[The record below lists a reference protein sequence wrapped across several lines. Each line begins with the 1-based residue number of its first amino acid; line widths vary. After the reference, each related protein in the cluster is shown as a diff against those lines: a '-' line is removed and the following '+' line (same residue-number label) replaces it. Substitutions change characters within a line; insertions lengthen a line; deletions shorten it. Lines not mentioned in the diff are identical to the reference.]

1 MGFAG
6 SLWGNWG
13 LHFFPPKEMS
23 RTPKAEGFWR
33 SREGTFVLVMGL
45 FFVCLLLW
53 ETRKDNPTR
62 LFIAQL
68 LSANFWGGLCVPG
81 STLLCGRFK
90 KGDVFAGSV
99 QDIKMR
105 PPQAV
110 LGAVP
115 TGPLPGSLWW
125 PWEEGLLHL
134 CFLRS
139 DHPWLW
145 KLVCLEGNS
154 RYEAVSF
161 PPHSAFL
168 RVGETEREVKV
179 KPKESETSQGLV
191 SVSQLMCGHQ
201 KNLVQAPIWASCL
214 TYLGFGFP
222 TCKMRIVMLSH

>member
-1 MGFAG
+1 MGELGAALLSSQG
-6 SLWGNWG
+6 SEQN
-13 LHFFPPKEMS
+13 PKGGGIL
-23 RTPKAEGFWR
+23 EGQGRHICFGDGPF
-33 SREGTFVLVMGL
+33 S
-45 FFVCLLLW
+45 VCLLLW
-53 ETRKDNPTR
+53 ETRKDNPAR

-81 STLLCGRFK
+81 STFLCGRFK

-99 QDIKMR
+99 QDMKMR

-115 TGPLPGSLWW
+115 TGPLPGSLRW

-134 CFLRS
+134 CFLQS

-145 KLVCLEGNS
+145 KLACLEGNS

-168 RVGETEREVKV
+168 CVGETERAVRV
-179 KPKESETSQGLV
+179 IPKE
-191 SVSQLMCGHQ
+191 
-201 KNLVQAPIWASCL
+201 
-214 TYLGFGFP
+214 
-222 TCKMRIVMLSH
+222 